1 MIDGPDA
8 FIDGLYRAMHDVMYR
23 IAYRSLG
30 DRERSEELVQD
41 VFVLALFNTRMLAAH
56 PNPKGWLV
64 VTLKNHV
71 WNELRKK
78 AYAVEVPFDGVPVPA
93 GDGRENFE
101 DLLPSRLPPEDRQ
114 VLIWR
119 FDQQLSYR
127 EISLRL
133 GISEPGCRSR
143 VSRAL
148 ERCRRLMK
156 EEE

>member
-1 MIDGPDA
+1 MSGTS
-8 FIDGLYRAMHDVMYR
+8 Y
-23 IAYRSLG
+23 
-30 DRERSEELVQD
+30 ER
-41 VFVLALFNTRMLAAH
+41 
-56 PNPKGWLV
+56 
-64 VTLKNHV
+64 
-71 WNELRKK
+71 K